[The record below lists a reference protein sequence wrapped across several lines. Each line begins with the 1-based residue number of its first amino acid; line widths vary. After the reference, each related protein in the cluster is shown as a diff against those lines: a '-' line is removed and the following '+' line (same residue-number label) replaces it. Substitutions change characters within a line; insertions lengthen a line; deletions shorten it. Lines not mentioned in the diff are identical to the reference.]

1 MLKIKQVGLMGRVS
15 ECAKGREGGGEKEGE
30 CQRKGEIVGERRR
43 EGVKERERE
52 GGTKRGRGGVRE
64 RGGK

>member
-15 ECAKGREGGGEKEGE
+15 ECAKGREVGGEKEGG

-43 EGVKERERE
+43 EGVKER
-52 GGTKRGRGGVRE
+52 GRGGVRE